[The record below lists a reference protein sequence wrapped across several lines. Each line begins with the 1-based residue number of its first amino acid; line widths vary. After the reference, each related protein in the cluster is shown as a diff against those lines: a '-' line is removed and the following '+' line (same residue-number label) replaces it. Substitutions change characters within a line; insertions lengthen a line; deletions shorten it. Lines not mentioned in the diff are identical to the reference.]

1 MVFELDELTY
11 SVLGNSK
18 CKDLDS
24 LAVFKLIDGKHPI
37 EHNDASIFFNTTE
50 NVKIELSSIPEMIAF
65 NNQKLTNLQS
75 SNSTEDKTQYLEMM
89 GQQLGMATKLYQV
102 KGKDL
107 PAAAKQND
115 WDTTLLIVGAGAIL
129 FSAIVVCVVRMRK
142 AKRVNK
148 DSVTFEEGHEAIN
161 GHESMVS
168 GQE

>member
-1 MVFELDELTY
+1 
-11 SVLGNSK
+11 
-18 CKDLDS
+18 
-24 LAVFKLIDGKHPI
+24 
-37 EHNDASIFFNTTE
+37 
-50 NVKIELSSIPEMIAF
+50 MIAF

-75 SNSTEDKTQYLEMM
+75 SDSKEDKTQYLEMM

-107 PAAAKQND
+107 PATAAKQND

-142 AKRVNK
+142 AKRANN
-148 DSVTFEEGHEAIN
+148 DTLTFEGQESIN